1 MEEGGGVWAS
11 RTKHYDTKLKL
22 GDPKENGENAR
33 ILIENLT
40 KHEHTRG
47 SIKMH
52 NSYVRKYEKS

>member
-1 MEEGGGVWAS
+1 M
-11 RTKHYDTKLKL
+11 
-22 GDPKENGENAR
+22 GENAR